1 MKYNDIA
8 DSERV
13 NRSPDKIVQVI
24 SDGTTVEKGY
34 KIKNIQLRLYTEKN
48 DKKLG
53 LYSLITSLVETD
65 KGSVEMIYDEG
76 FRGNNALEKSSKFL
90 TESLGISGLIL
101 RSLIFLDGKWQTLPI
116 IKNYL
121 QMTKSQF
128 VHCVTK
134 SHFTIVQ
141 WMMNITALNMF

>member
-1 MKYNDIA
+1 MKYIDIV
-8 DSERV
+8 DSNRV
-13 NRSPDKIVQVI
+13 NRSPDKIIQVL

-48 DKKLG
+48 DEKLG

-90 TESLGISGLIL
+90 TKSLGISGLIL
-101 RSLIFLDGKWQTLPI
+101 RSLIFLDGK
-116 IKNYL
+116 
-121 QMTKSQF
+121 
-128 VHCVTK
+128 
-134 SHFTIVQ
+134 
-141 WMMNITALNMF
+141 